1 LQLPYRYLV
10 IRPQHKIAPLFL
22 LCTSFYTKGNFYD
35 WRLIPK
41 NFFAQIRKAC
51 YTGFTEGCPVTQLKY
66 TLKTDTLFKILF
78 TKYQELLKKLVAEL
92 LDIQYESI
100 EEFVI
105 INPDISPEELG
116 KKFCRLDINMMI
128 NGQKVDLE
136 VQVSDEGNY
145 PERSLFYWARV

>member
-1 LQLPYRYLV
+1 M
-10 IRPQHKIAPLFL
+10 
-22 LCTSFYTKGNFYD
+22 
-35 WRLIPK
+35 
-41 NFFAQIRKAC
+41 
-51 YTGFTEGCPVTQLKY
+51 TQLKY